1 MIHPNRLSSTYLN
14 TVEAIMSIHIR
25 PAQTDDIPAILAIYN
40 EAVLNT
46 TASYDYEPSTLQ
58 QRTLWYEQHQQ
69 QGFPVLVAVNDAGTV
84 VGWGSLSK
92 FREKIGYQFSVE
104 HSVYV
109 DASQRRQGIG
119 RFILEG
125 LIEAAQAMG
134 KHTMI
139 GGVDASNEASLSLH
153 RSLGFEQ
160 VAHFKQVGYKFDRW
174 LDLMFFQ
181 RNLDA
186 PVEKS
191 SRETVT
197 AHSG

>member
-1 MIHPNRLSSTYLN
+1 
-14 TVEAIMSIHIR
+14 MSIYIR
-25 PAQTDDIPAILAIYN
+25 PAQTTDIPAILAIYN
-40 EAVLNT
+40 DAVLNT

-69 QGFPVLVAVNDAGTV
+69 QGFPVLVAVNEADTV

-109 DASQRRQGIG
+109 DAAQRRQGTG
-119 RFILEG
+119 RLILQA

-139 GGVDASNEASLSLH
+139 GGVDASNEASLCLH

-160 VAHFKQVGYKFDRW
+160 AAHFKQVGYKFDRW
-174 LDLMFFQ
+174 LDLVFFQ
-181 RNLDA
+181 RSLEA
-186 PVEKS
+186 
-191 SRETVT
+191 
-197 AHSG
+197 AHSDR